1 MVYFLY
7 LAYTIKEVTIMATL
21 ESDIMDRKTISVS
34 KKRQITIPL
43 QFYKHLDLD
52 NEVECSLEDGAIIIR
67 PLHRG
72 TAEFSVEILKDLIE
86 QGYSDDEL
94 VKQFEMQSKNIK
106 TAVTNILEEADA
118 IVAGEKPA
126 ATLDDIFGSD
136 N

>member
-1 MVYFLY
+1 
-7 LAYTIKEVTIMATL
+7 MATL

-52 NEVECSLEDGAIIIR
+52 SEVECSLEDGAIIIR

-126 ATLDDIFGSD
+126 ANLDDIFGSD

>member
-1 MVYFLY
+1 MS
-7 LAYTIKEVTIMATL
+7 TL
-21 ESDIMDRKTISVS
+21 ERDIMERKTISVS

-43 QFYKHLDLD
+43 KFYNYLDLD
-52 NEVECSLEDGAIIIR
+52 NEVECSLEDGAIVIR

-72 TAEFSVEILKDLIE
+72 STEFSVEILKDLID

-94 VKQFEMQSKNIK
+94 IKQFEIQSKNIK
-106 TAVTNILEEADA
+106 KAVINILEEADA

-126 ATLDDIFGSD
+126 SNLDDIFGSD

>member
-1 MVYFLY
+1 
-7 LAYTIKEVTIMATL
+7 MATL